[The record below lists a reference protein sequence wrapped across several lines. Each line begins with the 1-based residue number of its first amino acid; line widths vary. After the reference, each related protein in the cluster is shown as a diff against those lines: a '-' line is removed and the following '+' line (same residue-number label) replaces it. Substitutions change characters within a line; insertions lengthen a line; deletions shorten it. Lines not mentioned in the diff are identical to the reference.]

1 MMNVK
6 AYQIESNLILAQRG
20 KTFFWAK
27 FCLKQTQAT
36 DATRLYRFCR
46 YIDDIADECS
56 DSASAMHR
64 LLHIIAC
71 LRAGESNDPIV
82 QDAIGLFRH
91 YQIEVDIPILLIE
104 GVISDLD
111 DVAIRDVASLLIYCY
126 QVAGT
131 VGIMMCKILGV
142 REQAAYAHAI
152 DLGIAMQL
160 TNICRDVKED
170 AQLGRRYLPKSL
182 VGNISLSQ
190 LIQPDQQSQI
200 VIVNAIKQLLA
211 LAQSYYQSG
220 HQGLCF
226 LPLNAR
232 LAISLAATL
241 YQAIGTVL
249 KNNHY
254 QYWQARAYVTPVNKL
269 LLSLRCMSS
278 KLFDPAFYQYQH
290 HHSATLHSSLRCLP
304 YVNSTTL

>member
-64 LLHIIAC
+64 LLYIIAC

-249 KNNHY
+249 QNNHY